1 MAGNITDKD
10 LNAYL
15 GLAATNLAAD
25 GHTSGT
31 VNNYANL
38 ENSIT
43 STNGIY
49 DSNANKIWNNLG
61 NAELQAYLGD
71 VIGNKAITTDP
82 ITGQKYQMVPDE
94 SGNLQQ
100 VPYSGTT
107 RRLYG
112 YNTKDQESDAFK
124 LGLSTGKYNTSD
136 ARYDS
141 ILGHPSGEKGVDV
154 KRKVFDV
161 ELPYDVAT
169 KAEAVFHGNDKAR
182 EQRLV
187 QLSDAKQ
194 RKLFGSGASEYYTS
208 LDSVLGDVSKQDT
221 TGLTVPAVELGAED
235 KLQLQPKV
243 SSRTDSL
250 VGLTDDQGD
259 KVFGTGAKYGFLG
272 KVAPDAD
279 LFSRA
284 GNTAKAFAAG
294 VAGSVYDIA
303 DLGTE
308 LAGAAVGKNWDLGTD
323 EEKSK
328 NVASILGY
336 DTRYEQATHKA
347 IKGEIAR
354 MDKEG
359 VDAKGIWNVLKEGFT
374 TPEFLGTSLGF
385 VATLAVGG
393 PLSAGGKAVNAASK
407 GLKVAE
413 ATKDVAQIAKATEVL
428 NEAKAAYTT
437 TKQALDFVSK
447 NAGMFSV
454 SAGTTN
460 DDLDTYAKNAGIK
473 KSEIAGLKGA
483 GVYAGNLLIN
493 SLDKWSD
500 LGILRSPELGAGI
513 GAIVKGMTEKQLV
526 ELGKGIAKVGQAVAV
541 SGGKEY
547 ATEYV
552 QTFLEQVNQQV
563 GTQTGKTVMD
573 AWANED
579 NKLER
584 QTAGVL
590 GLTGAQQMNTVVA
603 APAVAGGVMDA
614 VRSIPEPVTRSVA
627 QPAAT
632 TDTSTIGSSM
642 VAQVYDIGTRLQS
655 GEPVTIDDYNKL
667 DAYEKQ
673 HQGATDT
680 DIVQS
685 LKQTAGMKK
694 ALLKK
699 LETSTPEDIQGF
711 MMGSKAMPTAIIEAI
726 ADFNPESRSALLA
739 KLEQAEVISKEL
751 STKLEKS
758 FAEVEIDATDSLR
771 GYKTYGAILE
781 ELSKDPE
788 TNADTIAEY
797 KGKVANYLDTQV
809 SYVDKMTAAI
819 NYVNKVVTSAN
830 PDAATDVKV
839 TYDTVNG
846 KQVVGT
852 VKYEI
857 PDLKQANGKPY
868 VLTVNRTFGPS
879 GKSIYVSPA
888 TDTILAKKNENI
900 AALQK
905 ILDGAPGEVVSPRL
919 QKQTATAANVPDLD
933 EPVIE
938 DTSTPWE
945 EVGDE
950 TTVVTEPVVETK
962 STPKQEKTV
971 TVKTKTSKITVTA
984 VPKGDSRL
992 GGALA
997 NRKYVQE
1004 GLTKNEV
1011 IDYVLGKGDTKTS
1024 TQKKAMVDYMKRAF
1038 GRDIV
1043 KELNSMDEQTI
1054 RKFVILH
1061 EAGHENY
1068 SDTTEA
1074 YFADTRQRIA
1084 KHLKVAD
1091 AGNKYLSDSAIR
1103 TEARATEYALNEL
1116 GKASFEERKS
1126 DVLPWETNEEYL
1138 TRSLAENAKDMPA
1151 ESTEPVDTAVPTETK
1166 KGGTT
1171 TIGQKLR
1178 NKFNELGG
1186 AKNTLVA
1193 YAKTLAKILAST
1205 RPNDAEQ
1212 IKTVINAQ
1220 VAEIVGDDAT
1230 RPSAVISKALG
1241 KVRASKEGKTG
1252 NDLAILNAAEKE
1264 LVAELATSKE
1274 FETEERATGKQATDS
1289 LLNSGA
1295 KRKTKK
1301 GEAETKSLASILLT
1315 STKAGMRGL
1324 LALSDEMTDK
1334 LGEQVAKMKA
1344 SLAAILAKSNGLN
1357 YAWLGDSPSRLL
1369 YDNYG
1374 VAPEKVAEAMTIVSI
1389 DFMAQAAGDLSVNT
1403 REDVAKWLGIQNP
1416 ATVTVK
1422 VMRDIGKL
1430 EQLLATGL
1438 GAKVLKL
1445 LGVTV
1450 PADSPASLKPRL
1462 EADLGATLLRAM
1474 VEQGILEELQVIDTN
1489 TIETLK
1495 GIGGNKKE
1503 MGAFVMPDPATL
1515 ENPLTTFRLSAD
1527 AKAELAKSQAVAR
1540 ELHKQLVKEMKE
1552 DATSTGP
1559 RTTKTSGKKVFKA
1572 KNVED
1577 VTTVSKY
1584 TNEVLNIAEN
1594 TPFTAHEAAKVLA
1607 GVFGKNRNYDDRTV
1621 EQKELLELFGYVDTA
1636 AETTEVHVDKREDV
1650 EADNRTLFRKLS
1662 YFADHID
1669 NFGDVEVYFNY
1680 FVSKNGRLFIDSA
1693 TVNPQTDKIARFI
1706 LTVKT
1711 GDNVVTDK
1719 HIDTFKLGVVQA
1731 FDGSKFVMPGEADAV
1746 VVDEDGIELVD
1757 LGAIDKQSTA
1767 KSIEDFDRMMAD
1779 TVVKAAVQ
1787 SIQDG
1792 KPDNALIMEVI
1803 KDTKHPT
1810 HAMAALYEL
1819 AKYTK
1824 ANGGEFETSLVIEV
1838 DGVTSGV
1845 FLGHILN
1852 PVMSDYTKLKGAL
1865 TRGGMF
1871 FGDDAGK
1878 TYGEWKELGGTDTY
1892 QVGIPVIK
1900 ERLAG
1905 IEFKNHKAIQALVE
1919 INRAFMKNPLMV
1931 FFYGAGRASIKNAIS
1946 DTIADEVIT
1955 NLSKNDLTDA
1965 YKAKVIAVMVDKRD
1979 THLRTA
1985 KESDKVNVKAFNAN
1999 KAEQLDKAIKWLSDK
2014 NTTAKVIRNTSMAG
2028 NKGNLATVY
2037 AAVHSETHD
2046 TVAAATV
2053 DYLDKEYGEVRKAQ
2067 EAMNFVFKGAFGV
2080 FKKHYDNEM
2089 VRVIRSKATVPTKAT
2104 PSETGYV
2111 VKTQEQISKLT
2122 DAAVLKQL
2130 DSGALQATNA
2140 DVDTVLKTLM
2150 DKGLVPGIL
2159 TVDGEG
2165 VAEKAAIIKRD
2176 KTSLATEKDANGKT
2190 VAKETYKTVQLHLGN
2205 SNKQKVVN
2213 PLIYQWL
2220 ANPVAGGVTN
2230 IHYFDSAMIQ
2240 RIVREGSGLGVH
2252 DAWVANVTKAVAA
2265 GYTYNEAI
2273 WIASQKFD
2281 MLGDV
2286 LQQFVNLTSNR
2297 DDRNAFMAELF
2308 DKDHMDKRQDAFGE
2322 LAGLTR
2328 EEYKEWFMA
2337 KLQNTL
2343 VVSVNNSRINKQKL
2357 ANETFALSQM
2367 AGPKGI
2373 AYSYKPAEA
2382 KEVVGNY
2389 MEWADDQDLLDSTR
2403 AGKRVK
2409 NTTKPASEFSAL
2421 EKTRFANPLM
2431 RALVKGLGVKIKEKD
2446 VSGALLADTIRNY
2459 VASIIMNK
2467 NAVLSRAMIDQ
2478 MYVSGAYDVDTNT
2491 ILHPGKLVEVDKELQ
2506 EALDEGIGKLVKE
2519 IPSLVGVDVKSSIE
2533 PEWSNALQRAVY
2545 NRKKDF
2551 KAHGRRVPIEVLLHE
2566 LGHAL
2571 TESFMVENHTHP
2583 VVVELEAMY
2592 QQLKPVLMKDKYFAN
2607 KDTYWQKDLEEF
2619 LSEALSNPKL
2629 IKKLAAIKVN
2639 NVKDVNSVLEAIV
2652 RFVSGLFGKNEN
2664 TLYDAIMFRLAQ
2676 IALHEDKEAI
2686 AMAIID
2692 ASRVASGRY
2701 KAESKPVDVIIS
2713 KTRKATRAD
2722 IRSVTETAKLD
2733 NSRRSATEEMLLSRL
2748 TAEEV
2753 TSLQEELTCKA

>member
-15 GLAATNLAAD
+15 GLASADVAAD
-25 GHTSGT
+25 GHTSAKI
-31 VNNYANL
+31 NNYTNL
-38 ENSIT
+38 EDSIT
-43 STNGIY
+43 NTDGIY

-71 VIGNKAITTDP
+71 IIGNKAITTDP
-82 ITGQKYQMVPDE
+82 TTGQKYQMVPDE

-124 LGLSTGKYNTSD
+124 LGLSTGEYNTSD

-141 ILGHPSGEKGVDV
+141 ILGHPSGEKGVDTS
-154 KRKVFDV
+154 RKVFDV

-235 KLQLQPKV
+235 KLKLQPKV
-243 SSRTDSL
+243 SGRTDSL
-250 VGLTDDQGD
+250 VGLTDDQGN
-259 KVFGTGAKYGFLG
+259 KVFGTGAKYSYLG
-272 KVAPDAD
+272 KATPDM
-279 LFSRA
+279 SMPERA
-284 GNTAKAFAAG
+284 LNVAKAPGAMAAKWIADTASGLTALATSDETAESIFGKSEDRAKFIHKTLGYDPRYSEKNLKEIGDIAVRNMSQEIAENDKGWLDKTIESYGGWGSKQVQALNKLVSNMDGGEFLDVLKLGVTNPETAVEFFGVIAAEAFGAKGAGLVTKAGKLKSAVSTIEKMDNLTDAAKATKIAALTEAAG
-294 VAGSVYDIA
+294 ISTMNKLTYAAATQSPVVALSFGQAKVQEEDFKKREGRGYTADELLGATLVNIASFKLEKFADMQELGGMKLVTDQAKKALSKLPPTAAGIVAKNALVNLARVSTGGLGEAGQELLQDYGEELNKYNLFGDDVKPMTDMEHMDMAKQAATGMLAAPGSSALIMSPTVAGS
-303 DLGTE
+303 T
-308 LAGAAVGKNWDLGTD
+308 LASTAAAV
-323 EEKSK
+323 S
-328 NVASILGY
+328 SIGLP
-336 DTRYEQATHKA
+336 K
-347 IKGEIAR
+347 
-354 MDKEG
+354 
-359 VDAKGIWNVLKEGFT
+359 T
-374 TPEFLGTSLGF
+374 TP
-385 VATLAVGG
+385 AQA
-393 PLSAGGKAVNAASK
+393 NAPV
-407 GLKVAE
+407 VAE
-413 ATKDVAQIAKATEVL
+413 PAT
-428 NEAKAAYTT
+428 
-437 TKQALDFVSK
+437 
-447 NAGMFSV
+447 
-454 SAGTTN
+454 
-460 DDLDTYAKNAGIK
+460 
-473 KSEIAGLKGA
+473 
-483 GVYAGNLLIN
+483 
-493 SLDKWSD
+493 
-500 LGILRSPELGAGI
+500 
-513 GAIVKGMTEKQLV
+513 
-526 ELGKGIAKVGQAVAV
+526 
-541 SGGKEY
+541 
-547 ATEYV
+547 
-552 QTFLEQVNQQV
+552 
-563 GTQTGKTVMD
+563 
-573 AWANED
+573 
-579 NKLER
+579 
-584 QTAGVL
+584 
-590 GLTGAQQMNTVVA
+590 
-603 APAVAGGVMDA
+603 
-614 VRSIPEPVTRSVA
+614 
-627 QPAAT
+627 T
-632 TDTSTIGSSM
+632 TDTSTVGSNM
-642 VAQVYDIGTRLQS
+642 AAQVYDIGTRLQS
-655 GEPVTIDDYNKL
+655 GEPVTIEDYNKL

-711 MMGSKAMPTAIIEAI
+711 MMGSKAIPTAIIEAI

-751 STKLEKS
+751 SAKLEKS
-758 FAEVEIDATDSLR
+758 FADVETDATDSLR

-788 TNADTIAEY
+788 TNADAIAEY

-819 NYVNKVVTSAN
+819 NYVNKVITSAN

-852 VKYEI
+852 VKYEV
-857 PDLKQANGKPY
+857 PGLKQANGKPY
-868 VLTVNRTFGPS
+868 VLTVNRTFGPN

-905 ILDGAPGEVVSPRL
+905 ILDGTPGEVVSPRL
-919 QKQTATAANVPDLD
+919 QKQTATVASVPDLD
-933 EPVIE
+933 GPVIE
-938 DTSTPWE
+938 NTNTPWE
-945 EVGDE
+945 EVGDD

-962 STPKQEKTV
+962 PTPKQEKTV

-1004 GLTKNEV
+1004 GLTKKEV

-1024 TQKKAMVDYMKRAF
+1024 VQKKAVVDYMKRAF

-1116 GKASFEERKS
+1116 GKASLEERKS
-1126 DVLPWETNEEYL
+1126 DVLPWETTEEYL
-1138 TRSLAENAKDMPA
+1138 TRSLAENAKNMPA
-1151 ESTEPVDTAVPTETK
+1151 ESTEPVDTAAPTETK
-1166 KGGTT
+1166 KAGTT

-1212 IKTVINAQ
+1212 IKTVIDAQ

-1264 LVAELATSKE
+1264 LVAELAASKE
-1274 FETEERATGKQATDS
+1274 FETEERATGKQATDA
-1289 LLNSGA
+1289 LLNNGA

-1301 GEAETKSLASILLT
+1301 GEAEAKSVASILLT

-1374 VAPEKVAEAMTIVSI
+1374 MVPEKVAEAMTIASI

-1416 ATVTVK
+1416 AAITVK

-1450 PADSPASLKPRL
+1450 PADAPASLKPRL

-1474 VEQGILEELQVIDTN
+1474 VDQGILEELQVIDTN

-1527 AKAELAKSQAVAR
+1527 AKVELAKSQAIAR
-1540 ELHKQLVKEMKE
+1540 ELHKQLVEEMKE

-1559 RTTKTSGKKVFKA
+1559 RTTKTNGNKVFKA

-1607 GVFGKNRNYDDRTV
+1607 GVFGKNRNYDDRTA
-1621 EQKELLELFGYVDTA
+1621 EQQELLELFGYVDTA
-1636 AETTEVHVDKREDV
+1636 AETTEVRVDKREDV

-1662 YFADHID
+1662 YFTDHID

-1731 FDGSKFVMPGEADAV
+1731 FDGGKFVMPVEADAV

-1767 KSIEDFDRMMAD
+1767 KSIKDFDRVMAD
-1779 TVVKAAVQ
+1779 ADVKAAVQ

-1792 KPDNALIMEVI
+1792 KPDNTLIMEVI

-1824 ANGGEFETSLVIEV
+1824 ADGGEFETSLVIEV

-1852 PVMSDYTKLKGAL
+1852 PVISDYTKLKGAL

-1931 FFYGAGRASIKNAIS
+1931 FFYGAGRASIKDAIS
-1946 DTIADEVIT
+1946 DAIADEVIT

-1965 YKAKVIAVMVDKRD
+1965 YKAKVIAVVVDKRD
-1979 THLRTA
+1979 AHLRTA
-1985 KESDKVNVKAFNAN
+1985 KESDKANVKAFNAN

-2080 FKKHYDNEM
+2080 FKKHYDKEM
-2089 VRVIRSKATVPTKAT
+2089 VRVIRSKVAVPTKAT

-2122 DAAVLKQL
+2122 DAAILKQL

-2140 DVDTVLKTLM
+2140 DVDAVLKTLM
-2150 DKGLVPGIL
+2150 NKGLVPGIL

-2176 KTSLATEKDANGKT
+2176 KTSLATEKDVNGKT

-2230 IHYFDSAMIQ
+2230 VHYFDSAMIQ
-2240 RIVREGSGLGVH
+2240 RIVRDASGLGVH

-2273 WIASQKFD
+2273 WVASQKFD

-2286 LQQFVNLTSNR
+2286 LQQFVSLTNNT

-2373 AYSYKPAEA
+2373 EYNYKPAET
-2382 KEVVGNY
+2382 KEVVGSY
-2389 MEWADDQDLLDSTR
+2389 MELADDVEL
-2403 AGKRVK
+2403 
-2409 NTTKPASEFSAL
+2409 
-2421 EKTRFANPLM
+2421 
-2431 RALVKGLGVKIKEKD
+2431 LGVK
-2446 VSGALLADTIRNY
+2446 
-2459 VASIIMNK
+2459 
-2467 NAVLSRAMIDQ
+2467 
-2478 MYVSGAYDVDTNT
+2478 
-2491 ILHPGKLVEVDKELQ
+2491 
-2506 EALDEGIGKLVKE
+2506 
-2519 IPSLVGVDVKSSIE
+2519 GVTQRKS
-2533 PEWSNALQRAVY
+2533 
-2545 NRKKDF
+2545 
-2551 KAHGRRVPIEVLLHE
+2551 
-2566 LGHAL
+2566 
-2571 TESFMVENHTHP
+2571 
-2583 VVVELEAMY
+2583 
-2592 QQLKPVLMKDKYFAN
+2592 
-2607 KDTYWQKDLEEF
+2607 
-2619 LSEALSNPKL
+2619 
-2629 IKKLAAIKVN
+2629 
-2639 NVKDVNSVLEAIV
+2639 
-2652 RFVSGLFGKNEN
+2652 
-2664 TLYDAIMFRLAQ
+2664 
-2676 IALHEDKEAI
+2676 
-2686 AMAIID
+2686 AIITKLK
-2692 ASRVASGRY
+2692 SMSVVPEGY
-2701 KAESKPVDVIIS
+2701 KLPTE
-2713 KTRKATRAD
+2713 KA
-2722 IRSVTETAKLD
+2722 
-2733 NSRRSATEEMLLSRL
+2733 MLSRL
-2748 TAEEV
+2748 TLKEAE
-2753 TSLQEELTCKA
+2753 SLQEELTCTA